1 MLNAGKNLKPPV
13 RKFKM
18 KDTLQKILFECGTVR
33 GELVELDTT
42 WQHILSLA
50 NYPKAVQNLLG
61 EMLAAAALLSANLKF
76 QGTLIMQIFGD
87 GPVRL
92 LVAECNDNL
101 EMRAT
106 AKCAPDA
113 VISDDATLQELV
125 HTKKHGRFAITLDP
139 KNKQHGQQPYQGIV
153 PLDGKSIG
161 EVIESYM
168 LRSEQLDTKLW
179 LATNSKSARGL
190 LLQKIPQEGG
200 VYLNDQTTQETWER
214 CIILNSTLKPEEML
228 STDIPTLIRRLYWEE
243 TLRLFPPSHP
253 IFHCSCTRD
262 KVKNM
267 LKVLGEEEIENALTD
282 LGTLD
287 INCDFCGKHYSFD
300 KVDCAQLFKPS
311 IQNEDDAE
319 SSTKH

>member
-1 MLNAGKNLKPPV
+1 
-13 RKFKM
+13 
-18 KDTLQKILFECGTVR
+18 
-33 GELVELDTT
+33 
-42 WQHILSLA
+42 
-50 NYPKAVQNLLG
+50 
-61 EMLAAAALLSANLKF
+61 
-76 QGTLIMQIFGD
+76 MQILGD

-106 AKCAPDA
+106 AKCAPDV
-113 VISDDATLQELV
+113 VIPDDATLQELV

-153 PLDGKSIG
+153 PLDGKSIS
-161 EVIESYM
+161 EVIENYM

-179 LATNSKSARGL
+179 LATNSQSARGL

-200 VYLNDQTTQETWER
+200 VYLNHQATQETWER

-228 STDIPTLIRRLYWEE
+228 STDIPTLIRPLYWEE

-253 IFHCSCTRD
+253 TFYCSCTRD

-300 KVDCAQLFKPS
+300 KIDCAQLFRPS
-311 IQNEDDAE
+311 VQSEDDSE